1 MHSIIL
7 RKQYLG
13 DRMKYNLNFT
23 ECIIYKAIQRN
34 LNIYRSIQTYYCW
47 GKMNQVRNYLSFMSN
62 GISKYY
68 LQQKKILCGKKT
80 QAKMYNKEYKII
92 QQLVYILI

>member
-1 MHSIIL
+1 
-7 RKQYLG
+7 
-13 DRMKYNLNFT
+13 
-23 ECIIYKAIQRN
+23 
-34 LNIYRSIQTYYCW
+34 
-47 GKMNQVRNYLSFMSN
+47 MSN
-62 GISKYY
+62 GFSKYY